1 MSYRFLSPHSLIL
14 DVFVAAVLLTILGLT
29 LFFFI
34 QALVDYVFVRGRKPA
49 FRSCLLPRLSQRTKA
64 ERVLGRHSYPLGLPL
79 NVSLNDSRIFCA
91 LAIILGVTV
100 SGYILTMNV
109 ALPAPGAFRVTGGPV
124 PIVVEVSGRIRDV
137 YMIEGSGVHVGDV
150 LVQLDTTDLLL
161 RKSVLESQ
169 IHSAEL
175 HGVDVHVDLVSLY
188 RGLRQLQMDLDRHT
202 ITSPIDGEL
211 TSLELVHSGERL
223 HAGTV
228 IGVIFPRRMAAD

>member
-34 QALVDYVFVRGRKPA
+34 QALVDYVFVPGRKPA
-49 FRSCLLPRLSQRTKA
+49 LRSCLLPRLSRRIKA

-79 NVSLNDSRIFCA
+79 NVSLHDSRTFCA

-100 SGYILTMNV
+100 SSYILTMNV
-109 ALPAPGAFRVTGGPV
+109 ALPAPGAFRVQGGPL
-124 PIVVEVSGRIRDV
+124 PIVIEVSGRIRDV

-175 HGVDVHVDLVSLY
+175 NGDDVHVDLLSLY
-188 RGLRQLQMDLDRHT
+188 DELRQLQMDLDRHT
-202 ITSPIDGEL
+202 ITSPINGEI
-211 TSLELVHSGERL
+211 TSLETLHSGNVLE
-223 HAGTV
+223 AGTA
-228 IGVIFPRRMAAD
+228 IAVIFPRKVAGD